1 VVDLTARRRVAGLAL
16 GAGLGIVVVA
26 RLLVPGAPPL
36 YDGVVINEPYKW
48 LDPPPGEEGGAQ
60 GVTGTAALE
69 NGASPLIAL
78 ATAEQPPQAQ
88 VFAANGDLILPPG
101 TTSLLLSITPIPPE
115 GTPDAGPI
123 AGNVYRISITN
134 QDGVPVT
141 APPPPNGYVSVVMR
155 GPGHVLEA
163 TIERFEAG
171 TWHALRTEYAGYTSG
186 FLSIVTEF
194 GDFALVAPIAPATSS
209 TTASGTSTATQR
221 PSATPGTQTG
231 TGGGSDPLLL
241 ILLGAGMIGV
251 AGGAFLVYRSIM
263 KPLPPPSRGGR
274 RRRR

>member
-16 GAGLGIVVVA
+16 GAGLGIVVLA
-26 RLLVPGAPPL
+26 RVLVPGAPPL
-36 YDGVVINEPYKW
+36 YDGLVINEPYKW

-88 VFAANGDLILPPG
+88 VFAPPGALVLPPG
-101 TTSLLLSITPIPPE
+101 TMSLLLAITPIPAE
-115 GTPDAGPI
+115 GTPASGHI

-134 QDGVPVT
+134 QAGVPAT
-141 APPPPNGYVSVVMR
+141 APPDAYVSVVMR
-155 GPGHVLEA
+155 GPDDVLEA
-163 TIERFEAG
+163 TMERFKDGA
-171 TWHALRTEYAGYTSG
+171 WTELQTSHAGYTSG

-194 GDFALVAPIAPATSS
+194 GDFALIAPGDAATA
-209 TTASGTSTATQR
+209 TPNGTSVPTQV
-221 PSATPGTQTG
+221 PAATPGTEPG
-231 TGGGSDPLLL
+231 TGGGPGPLLL
-241 ILLGAGMIGV
+241 VLLGAGAVGV
-251 AGGAFLVYRSIM
+251 AGGALLVFRSM
-263 KPLPPPSRGGR
+263 AKPLPPPPRGGR